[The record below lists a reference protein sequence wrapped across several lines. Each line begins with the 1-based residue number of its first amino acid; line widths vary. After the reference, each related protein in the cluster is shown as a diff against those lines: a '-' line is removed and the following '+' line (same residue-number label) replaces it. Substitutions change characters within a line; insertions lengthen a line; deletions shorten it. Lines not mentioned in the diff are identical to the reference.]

1 MSRVS
6 EFYGGIQTCKQSLRI
21 CAVIC
26 KYCEQEVGGTVAGLL
41 FGSAGLPPAPPF
53 FETESVCVCVYVFP
67 NLVPEKKKNQRD
79 GKSVVFTCV
88 FSPSWIRIQISFN
101 FTFFMLEP
109 FMLTCK
115 FIQVPKQK
123 NVGMWCF

>member
-67 NLVPEKKKNQRD
+67 NLVPEKKKIN
-79 GKSVVFTCV
+79 VMENLLFLHV
-88 FSPSWIRIQISFN
+88 SFLHLG
-101 FTFFMLEP
+101 FEF
-109 FMLTCK
+109 K
-115 FIQVPKQK
+115 FHLILHSLCW
-123 NVGMWCF
+123 NHSC